1 VPAALPAWKLRR
13 AAVLRSRAARGDAA
27 AFTALYERHHQ
38 ALYRYC
44 RSILHHDEDAR
55 DALQSTLTKAFAAL
69 QEEERD
75 FDLRPWLF
83 RIAHNESI
91 SVLRRRRD
99 AVPLD
104 LAQPVGTDS
113 LPGTVESRE
122 RLARL
127 REDLADLPDR
137 QRAALVLRELSG
149 LGHEEIATVLD
160 SSPRAIK
167 QTIFEART
175 SLGECEEGREMAC
188 AEVQRMLSDADGR
201 VLRGRRVRAHLRSCR
216 SCRQF
221 KAALA
226 QRPSDLAL
234 LAPPLPAAA
243 GAALLTAVA
252 GGGAAT
258 AGAGAAGAGAAGAG
272 GTLLA
277 SKIVAIVTATA
288 VAAGGTVAATE
299 VVRDGGS
306 SHKTDRAPRQATGP
320 TDRSSGLTGA
330 TDSSAAVRARRQPAG
345 RGALDRPARRK
356 HDPSAAEKRPPGAA
370 SSPSHVSR
378 PERARGGGRSDRPA
392 PPAGKPEKKPK
403 PAVKTP
409 TRRQVGH
416 TRPQPPKSQGKAQGH
431 EKEPK
436 GPKPVE
442 TPAATAPELQPQ
454 ASNGHK

>member
-1 VPAALPAWKLRR
+1 
-13 AAVLRSRAARGDAA
+13 LRSRAARGDAA

-55 DALQSTLTKAFAAL
+55 DALQSTMAKAFAAL
-69 QEEERD
+69 QQEERD

-91 SVLRRRRD
+91 SLLRRRRE
-99 AVPLD
+99 ALPLE
-104 LAQPVGTDS
+104 LAQPVGADS
-113 LPGTVESRE
+113 LPVAVETRE

-137 QRAALVLRELSG
+137 QRSALVLRELSG

-188 AEVQRMLSDADGR
+188 ADVQRMLSDADGR

-258 AGAGAAGAGAAGAG
+258 AGAGATGAGAAAG
-272 GTLLA
+272 GTALA
-277 SKIVAIVTATA
+277 SKIVAVVTATA

-299 VVRDGGS
+299 VVSDHPS
-306 SHKTDRAPRQATGP
+306 QKTERAPREATSP
-320 TDRSSGLTGA
+320 THRSSLP
-330 TDSSAAVRARRQPAG
+330 ARSGQSVPVGTRRPLAG
-345 RGALDRPARRK
+345 RETLDKPARRK
-356 HDPSAAEKRPPGAA
+356 HDPAAEKRPPGAA

-378 PERARGGGRSDRPA
+378 PERTRGGGRPDRPA
-392 PPAGKPEKKPK
+392 PPAGKPAKTPMPVK
-403 PAVKTP
+403 VKTP
-409 TRRQVGH
+409 TRRAVGH
-416 TRPQPPKSQGKAQGH
+416 TRPQPPQSRGKAKGH
-431 EKEPK
+431 DTEPK

-442 TPAATAPELQPQ
+442 TVEPST
-454 ASNGHK
+454 NGKGSKK

>member
-1 VPAALPAWKLRR
+1 
-13 AAVLRSRAARGDAA
+13 VLRSRATRGDAA

-55 DALQSTLTKAFAAL
+55 DALQNTLAKAFAAL
-69 QEEERD
+69 QDEERD

-91 SVLRRRRD
+91 SLLRRRRD
-99 AVPLD
+99 ALPLD
-104 LAQPVGTDS
+104 LAQPVGRDS
-113 LPGTVESRE
+113 LPGTVEVRE

-167 QTIFEART
+167 QTIFEARS
-175 SLGECEEGREMAC
+175 SLGEYEEGREMAC
-188 AEVQRMLSDADGR
+188 AEVQRLLSDADGR

-216 SCRQF
+216 GCRQF
-221 KAALA
+221 KTALG

-243 GAALLTAVA
+243 GAALLAAVA

-258 AGAGAAGAGAAGAG
+258 AGAGAVGGGAGAG
-272 GTLLA
+272 GAALA
-277 SKIVAIVTATA
+277 SKVVAIVTATA

-299 VVRDGGS
+299 VVSDHP
-306 SHKTDRAPRQATGP
+306 SHKTDRAPRQATSP
-320 TDRSSGLTGA
+320 THRSSLP
-330 TDSSAAVRARRQPAG
+330 VRSEQSVPVGVRRQPAG

-356 HDPSAAEKRPPGAA
+356 HDPAAEKRPPGAA

-378 PERARGGGRSDRPA
+378 PERARGGGRPDRPA
-392 PPAGKPEKKPK
+392 PPAGKKPK

-416 TRPQPPKSQGKAQGH
+416 TRPQPPKSQGKAKGH

-436 GPKPVE
+436 GPKPV
-442 TPAATAPELQPQ
+442 ATTEATTNPKGRGP
-454 ASNGHK
+454 K